1 MKEGLMAAV
10 MQAIR
15 MVLDEL
21 DMYSPE
27 DKEAISIYMR
37 GGLGLMDMKDAMM
50 KLKEMGYGGEG
61 GEGKPEGTPL
71 PDMAKF
77 QQMIIES
84 DFSQNFSAVIMKTI
98 ENSPEW

>member
-37 GGLGLMDMKDAMM
+37 GGLGLMDMKEAMM
-50 KLKEMGYGGEG
+50 KLKEMGYGGDDQ
-61 GEGKPEGTPL
+61 GKPEGRPL
-71 PDMAKF
+71 PDFEKF
-77 QQMIIES
+77 QGMLMQS
-84 DFSQNFSAVIMKTI
+84 DFSQNFSANIIKTI
-98 ENSPEW
+98 EASEEW